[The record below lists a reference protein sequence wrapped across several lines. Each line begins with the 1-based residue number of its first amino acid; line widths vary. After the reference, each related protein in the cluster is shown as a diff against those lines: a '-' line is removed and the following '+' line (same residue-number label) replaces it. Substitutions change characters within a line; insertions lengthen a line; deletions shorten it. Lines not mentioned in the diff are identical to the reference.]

1 MSAEPAVNVN
11 GITER
16 IDIEQ
21 VMDMIPHRPP
31 FLLLDRVVDLVADE
45 SATGIKCVSI
55 SDPWFQGHFPGRP
68 VMPGVLIVESMAQTA
83 AVLVVATLGPEA
95 KGKLVYFMSVDSA
108 RFRKPVVPG
117 DTLKILV
124 RKVRNRGNAWKF
136 TGEAR
141 VEAALVA
148 EATFAAMILDQGTP

>member
-21 VMDMIPHRPP
+21 VMEMIPHRPP

-117 DTLKILV
+117 DTLTIPV

-141 VEAALVA
+141 VEEVLVA
-148 EATFAAMILDQGTP
+148 EATFAAMILDA

>member
-1 MSAEPAVNVN
+1 MSAELAENVN
-11 GITER
+11 GITDR
-16 IDIEQ
+16 IDIER
-21 VMDMIPHRPP
+21 VMEMIPHRPP

-45 SATGIKCVSI
+45 RATGIKCVSI

-83 AVLVVATLGPEA
+83 AVLVVATLGPKA

-117 DTLKILV
+117 DILRIPV

-141 VEAALVA
+141 VEAVLVA
-148 EATFAAMILDQGTP
+148 EATFAAMILDE

>member
-1 MSAEPAVNVN
+1 MSAELAENAN
-11 GITER
+11 GTIDR
-16 IDIEQ
+16 IDIDR
-21 VMDMIPHRPP
+21 VMEMIPHRPP
-31 FLLLDRVVDLVADE
+31 FLLLDRVVDLIADE
-45 SATGIKCVSI
+45 RATGIKCVSI

-95 KGKLVYFMSVDSA
+95 KGKLVYFMSVDAA

-117 DTLKILV
+117 DTLTIPV

-141 VEAALVA
+141 VEGILVA
-148 EATFAAMILDQGTP
+148 EATFTAMILDE

>member
-1 MSAEPAVNVN
+1 MSAELAENVN

-21 VMDMIPHRPP
+21 VMEMIPHRPP

-45 SATGIKCVSI
+45 SATGIRCVSI

-117 DTLKILV
+117 DTLRILV

-141 VEAALVA
+141 VEGALVA
-148 EATFAAMILDQGTP
+148 EATFAAMILDEGTP